1 MAWWAALGKAAGGLM
16 GSGGGKQGGGGNM
29 IGQAIGGITQG
40 TDKLTGAAIGVGQ
53 SILGAI
59 QKKKADAMLPSGPSA
74 AERALISETSRMRKA
89 AQTNMPAY
97 MTASNERMRN
107 KMFKY
112 GGGRNMGAITTNMQN
127 AMEGISQQSAQQ
139 AAGLLGSEVEQQ
151 RFAGNVVRDVQM
163 LRSARMS
170 ADAAANTKAGFSN
183 LMGAI
188 TPTQKADTG
197 STVGADGLTATQAI
211 ESIKNRGNMKSKQ
224 SNTSS
229 GKFQGAAS
237 KTINSNLPKNMGGMG
252 NGLTNLLK

>member
-29 IGQAIGGITQG
+29 IGQAIGGLTKG
-40 TDKLTGAAIGVGQ
+40 TDKVTGAAIGVGQ

-59 QKKKADAMLPSGPSA
+59 QKKKADAMLPSGPSS

-188 TPTQKADTG
+188 TPTQQAQ
-197 STVGADGLTATQAI
+197 STMGQITDDN
-211 ESIKNRGNMKSKQ
+211 SITK
-224 SNTSS
+224 
-229 GKFQGAAS
+229 KFKGAAKKAMEAS
-237 KTINSNLPKNMGGMG
+237 KPASMGGSG
-252 NGLTNLLK
+252 NGLNIK